1 MAISA
6 PAEITAAAT
15 IVQFWNPPVDPAVW
29 ITVFG
34 FCIAVLNFCNVR
46 LYGESEVVFAS
57 LKIMLIIGLIIGGIV
72 IDLGGTPGQE
82 RLGFHYWN
90 DPGAF
95 NNYISAGSA
104 GRFLAFWKV
113 LLTSAFSF
121 GNIQVVAIA
130 GAETRNPRKII
141 PDATRK
147 TFIRVFVFYVLSIFV
162 VGLIVYDPSNPSLHP
177 KPSL

>member
-1 MAISA
+1 MI
-6 PAEITAAAT
+6 
-15 IVQFWNPPVDPAVW
+15 
-29 ITVFG
+29 
-34 FCIAVLNFCNVR
+34 
-46 LYGESEVVFAS
+46 FAS

-82 RLGFHYWN
+82 RLGFHYWK

-95 NNYISAGSA
+95 NEFIDTGST

-130 GAETRNPRKII
+130 GAETQNPRKII

-147 TFIRVFVFYVLSIFV
+147 TFIRIFVFYVVSIFI
-162 VGLIVYDPSNPSLHP
+162 VGLIV
-177 KPSL
+177 